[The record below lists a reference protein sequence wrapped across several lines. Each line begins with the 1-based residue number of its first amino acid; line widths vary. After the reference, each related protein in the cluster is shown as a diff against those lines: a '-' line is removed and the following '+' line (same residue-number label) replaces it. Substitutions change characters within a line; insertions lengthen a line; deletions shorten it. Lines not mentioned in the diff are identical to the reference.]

1 MDFPTDELLRE
12 VLQYPAV
19 KNIKVTVNSCAKY
32 AAIVGGSTF
41 LGGII
46 AGPLGLALGGVASS
60 IISAA
65 VGCNEFK
72 SAPHIILYE
81 TTPVQREKLALLI
94 VKFLNLKH
102 IWTLR
107 DLLCFSKEELA
118 LGIIPIIVKFL
129 TDDMHY
135 SIAN

>member
-1 MDFPTDELLRE
+1 MFGL
-12 VLQYPAV
+12 Y
-19 KNIKVTVNSCAKY
+19 IKVIKY
-32 AAIVGGSTF
+32 ENKFLF
-41 LGGII
+41 LGGIT
-46 AGPLGLALGGVASS
+46 SS
-60 IISAA
+60 IISAV
-65 VGCNEFK
+65 VGCDEFE
-72 SAPHIILYE
+72 SVPHIILYK

-107 DLLCFSKEELA
+107 DFLCSNKEELA

-135 SIAN
+135 SIANWLRIRKRDRPV

>member
-1 MDFPTDELLRE
+1 MDFPTDELLKE

-19 KNIKVTVNSCAKY
+19 QDMKVTAKSCGKY
-32 AAIVGGSTF
+32 AIIVGGSTF

-46 AGPLGLALGGVASS
+46 AGPVGLAVGGIVSS

-65 VGCNEFK
+65 VGSNEFK
-72 SAPHIILYE
+72 SVPYIILYE
-81 TTPVQREKLALLI
+81 TTSVQREKLALLI
-94 VKFLNLKH
+94 VKFLNSRC

-107 DLLCFSKEELA
+107 DLLCFNKEELA

-135 SIAN
+135 SIAS